1 MSNFYST
8 DPRAIRSRTAF
19 QQAFKELLQVKPY
32 QKITVTDITQKAGF
46 ARHTFYN
53 HYDTKEDI
61 LNELVDSVLDDFFS
75 NLDRWDI
82 FLADPEKE
90 RKMITAFFQVW
101 KENTEIVEILNR
113 VDMEAILLERLK
125 TYFVKFYYERV
136 TKEIPKAEIELAKYM
151 VSFLSYSL
159 ISLLKPWL
167 QDEMKHPPEVMAEFL
182 IQLSGAAQK
191 RRAVERFKTIIR

>member
-1 MSNFYST
+1 M
-8 DPRAIRSRTAF
+8 
-19 QQAFKELLQVKPY
+19 
-32 QKITVTDITQKAGF
+32 
-46 ARHTFYN
+46 
-53 HYDTKEDI
+53 
-61 LNELVDSVLDDFFS
+61 DSVLDDFFS

-82 FLADPEKE
+82 FLADPEEE

-101 KENTEIVEILNR
+101 KENTDIVEILNR
-113 VDMEAILLERLK
+113 VDMEVILLERLK
-125 TYFVKFYYERV
+125 THFVKFYYEHV

-167 QDEMKHPPEVMAEFL
+167 QDEMKHSPEVMAEFL